1 MKIILFSNFDD
12 NFQLMEAEYVEE
24 EEDKDSKLD
33 ESSKPS
39 LQQTI
44 SFSQNNSE
52 NSDNNQIEEDDE
64 INEEVS
70 SYYFF
75 ILSANLNH
83 YLRIKRPKRLGSA
96 KDKITRSAFII
107 RKR

>member
-1 MKIILFSNFDD
+1 LKIILFSNFDD

-24 EEDKDSKLD
+24 EEDKDNKPD

-44 SFSQNNSE
+44 SFSQNNNE
-52 NSDNNQIEEDDE
+52 NSDNIEEGDE
-64 INEEVS
+64 VNEEVS

-75 ILSANLNH
+75 ILRANLNH